1 MGEFI
6 SRVLVELDKMF
17 DYLLIASAVVAVI
30 AGAAIDNDKEDVLD
44 KAQQRLKDLAKTT
57 KLDRE
62 VSFRCCMFFPD
73 PKNPDGLPVSPLLV
87 FNSSWPAEEC
97 STAPDYDR
105 YSIFCKNLF
114 SQFSNKLSLKDP
126 SIRKENRDKGSTIVM
141 TSAASSREMLKLL
154 LLVAR
159 RVRSSRRVSRF
170 PCSPMLVEMKPGR
183 ILDIITM
190 RRFAAELQSTFLVKK
205 LITNISSSN
214 HHDHR
219 PLLPPGY

>member
-62 VSFRCCMFFPD
+62 VSFRCGMFFPD

-126 SIRKENRDKGSTIVM
+126 SIRKENRDKGSTIGNDICGFLKRNVKAPFVGGKKSKKFPEGLEISM
-141 TSAASSREMLKLL
+141 FSNACGDETWKNSGYHHNEKVCCRAAKYI
-154 LLVAR
+154 
-159 RVRSSRRVSRF
+159 
-170 PCSPMLVEMKPGR
+170 PCEE
-183 ILDIITM
+183 ID
-190 RRFAAELQSTFLVKK
+190 
-205 LITNISSSN
+205 N
-214 HHDHR
+214 
-219 PLLPPGY
+219 